1 MKHKICKTINLDLHR
16 CKATRKQEMSRA
28 MTDTPITI
36 KLSRDAVYNLH
47 DAICNHCIYDKFC
60 DPASEE
66 ELVKFRRA
74 IDWAIITE
82 LFIEIKVSRP
92 TRKEQSNENT

>member
-1 MKHKICKTINLDLHR
+1 
-16 CKATRKQEMSRA
+16 

-36 KLSRDAVYNLH
+36 KLSCDAVYNLH

-60 DPASEE
+60 DPASAE
-66 ELVKFRRA
+66 ELGKFRRA
-74 IDWAIITE
+74 IDEAIITE
-82 LFIEIKVSRP
+82 LFIEIKVSKP